1 VSADASAPPSS
12 PSSAASR
19 VNLSWSERWVSAAA
33 GSGFVALGL
42 TRRRAIP
49 GAALTMIGA
58 GLLWRGI
65 SGRSDLYGILGID
78 HAAKR
83 AALAEEKGR
92 ESTTAS
98 GS

>member
-1 VSADASAPPSS
+1 MEMTDETRFAPAGP
-12 PSSAASR
+12 
-19 VNLSWSERWVSAAA
+19 VNLSLRERWTSAVA
-33 GSGFVALGL
+33 GAGFVALGL

-65 SGRSDLYGILGID
+65 TGHSDLFAVLGVD
-78 HAAKR
+78 QSAVSRPPDEVDA
-83 AALAEEKGR
+83 
-92 ESTTAS
+92 